1 MSDPR
6 PPTPRLPATD
16 RRRQLLEAA
25 LDLFSRKGFEG
36 TTTKEV
42 AAAAGVTEAIIF
54 RHFPNKHALYTAVL
68 DYRHESAEMQ
78 DWLAKCKDHM
88 DRNDDA
94 GLFRA
99 IGTKIIEGYRR
110 DPRLQRALF
119 FAALE
124 GHEQGLAYHR
134 QLSIPVFELLLQYI
148 TRRQS
153 EGALADYN
161 PGAILCAV
169 AGTASQYAIMT
180 EMFGFCVHLSDAQVI
195 DAFTKM
201 LMTGIALPKAPQEA
215 II

>member
-1 MSDPR
+1 VSDPR
-6 PPTPRLPATD
+6 ISTPRLPAGD

-42 AAAAGVTEAIIF
+42 ASAAGVTEAIIF
-54 RHFPNKHALYTAVL
+54 RHFPNKQALYAAVL

-78 DWLAKCKDHM
+78 DWLAKCKNHM

-94 GLFRA
+94 GLFQA

-124 GHEQGLAYHR
+124 GHEQGIAYHR
-134 QLSIPVFELLLQYI
+134 QLSIPVFELLQQYI
-148 TRRQS
+148 IRRQS

-161 PGAILCAV
+161 PGAILCAI
-169 AGTASQYAIMT
+169 AGAATQYAIMT

-195 DAFTKM
+195 ETFTRM
-201 LMTGIALPKAPQEA
+201 LMTGVQSPKAPQEA
-215 II
+215 KI